1 MNVVQSFIKFGV
13 FILFLVICFSS
24 SGCATMRGFGQDVQ
38 AAGMAIEDT
47 F

>member
-1 MNVVQSFIKFGV
+1 
-13 FILFLVICFSS
+13 
-24 SGCATMRGFGQDVQ
+24 MRGFGQDVQ